1 MRLTRY
7 PCFWIAL
14 ACASLQAQP
23 EPRDWTDDKG
33 RKLAGTYLSAT
44 DTTVEIRRADGKSFT
59 IPRATLSTDDNH
71 YIDET
76 RAKTSAPGKKHN
88 PMLAGYDGTTTN
100 FNDPWPESTSYEGD
114 APITVIEEV
123 PAEHRFIY
131 ESPHFRFQSN
141 VVLRPSLISKVATM
155 FEACYEL
162 HRKVPFNNRR
172 TRSPEA
178 GKFNAKLFETPE
190 EYYSAGGAPGT
201 SGFYF
206 GRTDEFIVP
215 LTSLGVQKVG
225 NGYMFDFKGDN
236 QVMFHEITHQLWAD
250 LNEYAGTWMA
260 EGFAEFMSTAPYRN
274 GRFSLTQQPGAALEY
289 ATAYGKGNH
298 GGRALGKDI
307 RMPRLQTLMTMTQAE
322 FYQNPNA
329 NYGYGLLL
337 VYYFIY
343 LDEGN
348 DSSRFKDCI
357 RALQDGKDASAAR
370 AVLLGGRSWEQLEA
384 DVALKFRAKGIRIKF
399 Q

>member
-1 MRLTRY
+1 MRFPRHLG
-7 PCFWIAL
+7 CWIIL

-23 EPRDWTDDKG
+23 EPRNWTDDKG
-33 RKLAGTYLSAT
+33 RKLTGTYLSAS
-44 DTTVEIRRADGKSFT
+44 DATVEIRRADGKSFT
-59 IPRATLSTDDNH
+59 IQRATLSAEDNR
-71 YIDET
+71 YIEET
-76 RAKTSAPGKKHN
+76 RTKAPVRKKSSD
-88 PMLAGYDGTTTN
+88 PMLAGYDDTSTN
-100 FNDPWPESTSYEGD
+100 FNDPWPESVSYEGD
-114 APITVIEEV
+114 APITVIEEIS
-123 PAEHRFIY
+123 AEKRFIY

-178 GKFNAKLFETPE
+178 GKFKAKLFETLE
-190 EYYSAGGAPGT
+190 EYHAAGGAPGT
-201 SGFYF
+201 SGYYF

-225 NGYMFDFKGDN
+225 SGYMFDFKGDN

-274 GRFSLTQQPGAALEY
+274 GRFSLTQQPSFALEY

-298 GGRALGKDI
+298 GGRALGKEI
-307 RMPRLQTLMTMTQAE
+307 QMPRLETLMSMTQAE

-343 LDEGN
+343 LDGNN
-348 DSSRFKDCI
+348 DSARFKDCI
-357 RALQDGKDASAAR
+357 RALQEGKDAPAAR
-370 AVLLGGRSWEQLEA
+370 AILLAGRTWEQLEA
-384 DVALKFRAKGIRIKF
+384 DVSLRFRAKGIRIRF
-399 Q
+399 